1 MSMMSGQKKAIVLSS
16 ALLMAVSGICTQ
28 VSAAPFATA
37 GSSQLAAESMI
48 EQVQVRP
55 AGKRR
60 PVPVARARKRNNN
73 AAAAAI
79 VGIGILGI
87 AAAAAASQGRPRAGQ
102 YYTDQWGN
110 PVDAYGRPIYVERPV
125 QYYQQPGYYQQQPG
139 YYYEQPGYDRRPQVS
154 EWERQEIRARE
165 RAQREAAQQQW
176 RQQQQIYQP
185 QPQYRQAPVYRQ
197 DPSIY
202 GRGYAQPGSSDFRE
216 RQRQRGIGDPTQDKG
231 Q

>member
-1 MSMMSGQKKAIVLSS
+1 MSMLPGRKKAIVLSS
-16 ALLMAVSGICTQ
+16 AVLMAVSGFCTQ

-37 GSSQLAAESMI
+37 ASLQLSVESMI

-60 PVPVARARKRNNN
+60 PVPVARARKRNSNA

-79 VGIGILGI
+79 VGIGVLGI

-110 PVDAYGRPIYVERPV
+110 PVDAYGRPIYVERRFQSYQSPGNY
-125 QYYQQPGYYQQQPG
+125 QDLTGYDQQPGYH
-139 YYYEQPGYDRRPQVS
+139 RRPQVS

-165 RAQREAAQQQW
+165 RAQRESARQQHW
-176 RQQQQIYQP
+176 RQQQQVY
-185 QPQYRQAPVYRQ
+185 QPQYRQAPMYRR
-197 DPSIY
+197 DPYVY
-202 GRGYAQPGSSDFRE
+202 GRGYGQPGASDFRV
-216 RQRQRGIGDPTQDKG
+216 RQRGIGDSTQDKG